1 MRFKM
6 SMFYFF
12 YLLPYLTK
20 RLLWSKIVTPT
31 ALSFSAVGGPWVQ
44 PSVTLPANQLV
55 TVVFLGQNLQR
66 RFDNATSKSKNQ
78 VEGRFLLNVVVGQSP
93 AVPELFS
100 GEDQSL
106 LIRWDAFFVLDF

>member
-44 PSVTLPANQLV
+44 PGVTLSANQLV
-55 TVVFLGQNLQR
+55 TVVFLRQNLQR
-66 RFDNATSKSKNQ
+66 RFDNATSESENQ
-78 VEGRFLLNVVVGQSP
+78 VKGRFFLNIVVGQGST
-93 AVPELFS
+93 VLELFS
-100 GEDQSL
+100 G
-106 LIRWDAFFVLDF
+106 